1 MPEEEYRGF
10 DSLDRTVAAALQVNG
25 RASWRSIARCIS
37 QPERTVA
44 RRGQLLL
51 DAGLVKVSTY
61 LDAVKVGAASPIV
74 ITVHT
79 APGFVRSI
87 AEVIAKRPDA
97 SSVSI
102 LEGTGE
108 AVSMLIPGC
117 TADRDRLLFEDLP
130 ALDGLTGTNAS
141 TVLKLF
147 RAGHEWSAQTVT
159 DRRLLALRVSEND
172 QLEAKGSPVELTTDD
187 QRLMGE
193 LARNG
198 RASTV
203 SIAEALGL
211 SPATVQRR
219 LTQLLRQGIV
229 HIRTEVPPRFFG
241 LATEALVWMSVPPT
255 EVEQLGRSLSDHPAI
270 RFCAAI
276 TGASSLLVDGLFPST
291 DELFQFLTGHLGS
304 TGEVQVDQVRL
315 VVKAVRRGPLLV
327 AS

>member
-1 MPEEEYRGF
+1 MSEDEYRGF
-10 DSLDRTVAAALQVNG
+10 DALDRTIAAALQVNG

-37 QPERTVA
+37 QPERTIA

-61 LDAVKVGAASPIV
+61 LDAVKVGAACPIV

-87 AEVIAKRPDA
+87 AEAIAKRADA

-108 AVSMLIPGC
+108 AVSMLIPGS
-117 TADRDRLLFEDLP
+117 TDDRDRLLFEDLP

-159 DRRLLALRVSEND
+159 DRRLLTLKVTEDD
-172 QLEAKGSPVELTTDD
+172 QPQADELPVELTTDD

-203 SIAEALGL
+203 SIADALGL

-219 LTQLLRQGIV
+219 LAQLLRQGIV

-241 LATEALVWMSVPPT
+241 LTTESLVWISVPPT
-255 EVEQLGRSLSDHPAI
+255 EIEPLGRSLSEHPAI

-276 TGASSLLVDGLFPST
+276 TGPSSLLVDGLFPDT
-291 DELFQFLTGHLGS
+291 DELFQFLTDHLGS
-304 TGEVQVDQVRL
+304 IGDLQVDQVRL
-315 VVKAVRRGPLLV
+315 VVRAVRRGPLLV
-327 AS
+327 AT